1 LKFAAGVALDALVDH
16 IAFEGSSAAGDSVMA
31 DISTCKARACR
42 AVTPGL
48 VEACPRCGGR
58 VQTSRHVR
66 ILGWVLLAL
75 GLFLIA
81 FMGYITLQ
89 TYDSF
94 ARPGMSSAD
103 GSRFTGDAEQG
114 RMILNVFWLVIG
126 FGALSAVNGVWQ
138 IVTGRRN
145 MIFVAISLLVAAVL
159 VFTTWETTDA
169 LKNAEDEPRRIVQ
182 PPPMP
187 SSPSPATAPD
197 KPQ

>member
-1 LKFAAGVALDALVDH
+1 
-16 IAFEGSSAAGDSVMA
+16 MA
-31 DISTCKARACR
+31 DISTCTARACR

-48 VEACPRCGGR
+48 ADACPRCGAR
-58 VQTSRHVR
+58 VLTSRRVR
-66 ILGWVLLAL
+66 ILGWLLL
-75 GLFLIA
+75 GIGLFLIA

-94 ARPGMSSAD
+94 ARPGAASAG

-114 RMILNVFWLVIG
+114 RQILTVFWLVIAV
-126 FGALSAVNGVWQ
+126 GALSAVNGVWQ

-145 MIFVAISLLVAAVL
+145 MILVAISLLTAAVL
-159 VFTTWETTDA
+159 VFTTWETTEA
-169 LKNAEDEPRRIVQ
+169 LKQAQEEPPRRIVQ

-187 SSPSPATAPD
+187 SGPAPTPD